1 MNDISF
7 LSVYAYLQYIACNL
21 CHYDDMEIH
30 FSDHA
35 LFKMGQRKIPI
46 SLVRK
51 VVLSPDIRK
60 LGSYPREEWHR
71 RFGVRYLKVVVV
83 REPEQI
89 VVVTAHWVK
98 KVSL

>member
-1 MNDISF
+1 
-7 LSVYAYLQYIACNL
+7 
-21 CHYDDMEIH
+21 MEIH

-35 LFKMGQRKIPI
+35 LFKMGQRKISA

-60 LGSYPREEWHR
+60 PGNYPRDGWYL
-71 RFGVRYLKVVVV
+71 RFGIRHLKVVVV
-83 REPEQI
+83 REPKQI

-98 KVSL
+98 KMPLICDTTPSKTWDL